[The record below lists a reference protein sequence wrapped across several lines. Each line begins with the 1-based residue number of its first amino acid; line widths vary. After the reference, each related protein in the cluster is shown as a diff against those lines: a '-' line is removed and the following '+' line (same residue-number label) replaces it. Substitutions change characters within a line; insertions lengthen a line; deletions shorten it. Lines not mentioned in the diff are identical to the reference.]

1 MTVSNALGLKEQS
14 LNQNFKGQPQDEK
27 VLSPKMIFHRL
38 AEIVCDQAEFKIF
51 LFENQI
57 KLGSWFLRATE
68 DFFVGGKS
76 SQAGNDF

>member
-1 MTVSNALGLKEQS
+1 MKKYFPLKW
-14 LNQNFKGQPQDEK
+14 L
-27 VLSPKMIFHRL
+27 FHRL